1 MAATVTM
8 PAAAAGSE
16 ARWRPDT
23 RGWVIRG
30 LVLAL
35 LIAFVIFRLISF
47 KPIWADY
54 MSLAAVYAIIGL
66 SLNIVLGYTGQVSLG
81 HHAFVGFAAFVAAHH
96 LTVRA
101 GCAPEE
107 GCIESSLNAF
117 FVSVLVAV
125 LSGALAAGVLGLVAL
140 RIKGLYLA
148 LITLVY
154 GFVAVNSLFELPALT
169 RGGAGMPA
177 PRPQAFAT
185 DHGYMFLTMGF
196 LALVLFIDWRFLR
209 SKVGRA
215 VLAVK
220 ESEAVAASYAVNV
233 TVYKVMAFML
243 SGAFAGLA
251 GALFAAR
258 RQIVVATDFG
268 FQNALLWVLMAVV
281 GGLGSRLGV
290 TIGSMFFALFPFLI
304 TLFNPVTHFI
314 EGTLKRDPEELTL
327 VIGPALA
334 LLTMIQFPGGI
345 AEQISPITRWLSGQ
359 KFSMHPE
366 GKQPKA
372 HGGFLAK
379 IGVKKHPKEVPAEL
393 LAPVTSSEL
402 LGQEAPVD
410 EGSAPQQSS
419 SVRVLAHEDVAGA
432 GEPATTNAADPQA
445 PDANGEVAPET
456 QEMAAIQ
463 ANEEPN
469 EEKS

>member
-1 MAATVTM
+1 MAPTATVTA
-8 PAAAAGSE
+8 PAE
-16 ARWRPDT
+16 ITHRWRPDT
-23 RGWVIRG
+23 RGWVARG
-30 LVLAL
+30 IVLAL
-35 LIAFVIFRLISF
+35 LVAFLIFRLVSF

-54 MSLAAVYAIIGL
+54 MSLAAIYAIIGL

-81 HHAFVGFAAFVAAHH
+81 HHAFVGLAAFVSAHH

-117 FVSVLVAV
+117 LVGILVAIV
-125 LSGALAAGVLGLVAL
+125 VSALAAGLLGLIAL
-140 RIKGLYLA
+140 RIKGLYLS

-154 GFVAVNSLFELPALT
+154 GFVAVSSLFELPALT

-177 PRPQAFAT
+177 PRPKIFFT
-185 DHGYMFLTMGF
+185 DHGYMFFCLLL
-196 LALVLFIDWRFLR
+196 LAVVLFIDWRFLR

-251 GALFAAR
+251 GALFAGR
-258 RQIVVATDFG
+258 RQIVVANDFG
-268 FQNALLWVLMAVV
+268 FQIALLWVLMVVV

-304 TLFNPVTHFI
+304 TLSDSVTHFV
-314 EGTLKRDPEELTL
+314 EKTMERDPEELTL

-345 AEQISPITRWLSGQ
+345 AEQISPITRWLGGQ
-359 KFSMHPE
+359 KFTMHPE
-366 GKQPKA
+366 GKKPKS

-379 IGVKKHPKEVPAEL
+379 IGVKKHAESEAPPEETLAPVVSAEL
-393 LAPVTSSEL
+393 LGDDPAPSGGPEHI
-402 LGQEAPVD
+402 E
-410 EGSAPQQSS
+410 SS
-419 SVRVLAHEDVAGA
+419 SVRVLPHD
-432 GEPATTNAADPQA
+432 EPSDESDADEA
-445 PDANGEVAPET
+445 SAPET
-456 QEMAAIQ
+456 QEMSAVQ
-463 ANEEPN
+463 TNDDET